1 MQNKSDLIKIF
12 IPAVGG
18 QGGGVLTEWLV
29 QAFFLEEYDVQGIS
43 LPGLSQR
50 GGSTVYYLEAHPRSE
65 SLNKQIIFAQFP
77 VPGEVDVIISQE
89 FLELGRALQ
98 LGYGSDKTTIVT
110 STHRVSRATLNATAS
125 MQFLLVR

>member
-50 GGSTVYYLEAHPRSE
+50 GGSTVYYLE
-65 SLNKQIIFAQFP
+65 
-77 VPGEVDVIISQE
+77 
-89 FLELGRALQ
+89 
-98 LGYGSDKTTIVT
+98 
-110 STHRVSRATLNATAS
+110 
-125 MQFLLVR
+125 